1 MKLSDTLRLP
11 ARKLV
16 PAVAVLLLAIASA
29 PVNLHY
35 FAFSERPAKQVP
47 DSVEALTAGYA
58 TAAITDNYNTAF
70 IARDIGID
78 LYGTLSWALFREGRP
93 GVLAGVD
100 GWLFSK
106 EEFQTDARSRERMEK
121 ALDFVGA
128 AKQRIEAAGSRLLV
142 VVVPTK
148 ADVYPEKLG
157 RYRLP
162 QEPATRHAAL
172 MAGLAARGIEVV
184 DPAPQMRREK
194 SQADSF
200 LHTDTHWTPFGA
212 NLTAQAIARQ
222 VASLDLGPATT
233 FVREDKPPVLHE
245 GDLLR
250 YIRVLP
256 FARGSVPAPDKVTPF
271 EALRHNGGE
280 DLFGEAVVPV
290 ALVGTSYS
298 ANALFS
304 FEAALKIALSHDVLN
319 VAKEGQGPF
328 VPLRDYLS
336 SEAFAATPPALV
348 IWEIPER
355 YVDDAYDPSVFAL
368 PAAPATAS

>member
-1 MKLSDTLRLP
+1 MNLSDTLRLP
-11 ARKLV
+11 IRKLV

-58 TAAITDNYNTAF
+58 TAAITDNYNSAF
-70 IARDIGID
+70 VARDVGID

-100 GWLFSK
+100 GWLFSR
-106 EEFQTDARSRERMEK
+106 EEFQTDAKSRERMER
-121 ALDFVGA
+121 ALDFVSA

-142 VVVPTK
+142 VVIPTK

-162 QEPATRHAAL
+162 EEPATRHPALLAA
-172 MAGLAARGIEVV
+172 LAARGVDTV
-184 DPAPQMRREK
+184 DPAPEMRRQK
-194 SQADSF
+194 SRADSF

-212 NLTAQAIARQ
+212 DLAAQAIARH
-222 VASLDLGPATT
+222 VAGLDLGAATT
-233 FVREDKPPVLHE
+233 FVRADRPPVLHQ

-256 FARGSVPAPDKVTPF
+256 FARSSVPAPDKVTPF
-271 EALRHNGGE
+271 EALRHNGGD
-280 DLFGEAVVPV
+280 DLFGDTAVPV

-304 FEAALKIALSHDVLN
+304 FEAALKIALSHDVVN

-328 VPLRDYLS
+328 APMRDYLS
-336 SEAFAATPPALV
+336 SEAFTATPPALV

-355 YVDDAYDPSVFAL
+355 YVDDAYEPSVFAL
-368 PAAPATAS
+368 PAPPATAS